1 MDIALPANSRSPAR
15 GLFGPWADVLLLGG
29 GSLLAMLVL
38 AVLDLEPEGI
48 VTLGALM
55 VLLANFV
62 NHPHFAFSY
71 QLFYGSW
78 TDVKQGVMPP
88 DLRRRWWFAG
98 VIAPVLLA
106 LGLLTGALLSIDGK
120 SLMLGLTLT
129 LMGLLVGWHYVK
141 QGFGM
146 AMVDAA
152 LKKRYWPAAT
162 RKALLMNAYACWGA
176 AWTLGNSSSLARQLW
191 GVFGIDY
198 VIPGALIVGAC
209 LVAGGTTVWCAVEVY
224 RCVSQWRGQQ
234 LGWKE
239 LPAAGF
245 LAYLITL
252 YVWLGLVG
260 SDPAFAL
267 VIPFF
272 HSLQYITVVSRYKV
286 NEASVRQWTGKHLVY
301 FVLTGTVIGALG
313 FWLVPGAADYL
324 RTGQIPLVETRV
336 ALTIGCAWIFINVHH
351 YFIDSVL
358 WRQGNP
364 KVKQFLF
371 DAKPGQAS

>member
-1 MDIALPANSRSPAR
+1 MDIPLSANSPAPHR
-15 GLFGPWADVLLLGG
+15 GLVGPWADVFLLGG
-29 GSLLAMLVL
+29 GSLLAMLALAALHLETEGIAKL
-38 AVLDLEPEGI
+38 AVLML
-48 VTLGALM
+48 V
-55 VLLANFV
+55 LANVV

-78 TDVKQGVMPP
+78 RDVKQGAMPA
-88 DLRRRWWFAG
+88 DLRRRWWLAG

-106 LGLLTGALLSIDGK
+106 LVLVVGALLSIDGK
-120 SLMLGLTLT
+120 GLMLGLTLT

-162 RKALLMNAYACWGA
+162 RKALLFNAYACWGA
-176 AWTLGNSSSLARQLW
+176 AWTFGNTGSLAHQFW

-198 VIPGALIVGAC
+198 TIPGALTIGTC
-209 LVAGGTTVWCAVEVY
+209 LVAGVTTVWCVLALY
-224 RCVSQWRGQQ
+224 RCFSQWRAQQ

-239 LPAAGF
+239 LPIAG
-245 LAYLITL
+245 LVAYFITL
-252 YVWLGLVG
+252 YVWLGLV
-260 SDPAFAL
+260 SHDAAFTL

-286 NEASVRQWTGKHLVY
+286 NEANVRHWNGKRLAY
-301 FVLTGTVIGALG
+301 FVLNGMLIGALG
-313 FWLVPGAADYL
+313 FWLLPGLGDYL
-324 RTGQIPLVETRV
+324 RLGQIPRYNKDV
-336 ALTIGCAWIFINVHH
+336 ALSIACAWIFINVHH
-351 YFIDSVL
+351 YFIDNVL

-371 DAKPGQAS
+371 DAKPA